1 MQWLDPD
8 FIFQTVLPALN
19 RGLVMSIALIVP
31 SATIG
36 FVLGVLTG
44 VARVF
49 GPKWLRSLGNGFTT
63 IFRGVPLV
71 VQLMILYFGLPNL
84 GIYLEPY
91 PASVLGFILCTG
103 AYQSEYVRGA
113 LLSIRQGQIKAAYAL
128 GFTKL
133 QTILWVVIPQAA
145 RRALPGCGNEII
157 FLIKYSSLAYIITCI
172 ELTGEAKVL
181 VSRSFRPTEVYILS
195 SSPSP
200 RGSSRSSNAS
210 SPFPASGRSK
220 RRAPPCTR

>member
-91 PASVLGFILCTG
+91 PASRARLHPLHGRVPVGIRPRRAALHPAGADQGGLCPR
-103 AYQSEYVRGA
+103 VH
-113 LLSIRQGQIKAAYAL
+113 
-128 GFTKL
+128 
-133 QTILWVVIPQAA
+133 QAA
-145 RRALPGCGNEII
+145 DHPLGSHPGRPPGAPCPAAAT
-157 FLIKYSSLAYIITCI
+157 K
-172 ELTGEAKVL
+172 
-181 VSRSFRPTEVYILS
+181 SFI
-195 SSPSP
+195 
-200 RGSSRSSNAS
+200 
-210 SPFPASGRSK
+210 
-220 RRAPPCTR
+220 

>member
-113 LLSIRQGQIKAAYAL
+113 LLSIRQ
-128 GFTKL
+128 
-133 QTILWVVIPQAA
+133 
-145 RRALPGCGNEII
+145 
-157 FLIKYSSLAYIITCI
+157 
-172 ELTGEAKVL
+172 
-181 VSRSFRPTEVYILS
+181 
-195 SSPSP
+195 
-200 RGSSRSSNAS
+200 
-210 SPFPASGRSK
+210 
-220 RRAPPCTR
+220 

>member
-31 SATIG
+31 SATSG

-84 GIYLEPY
+84 CIYLEPY

-157 FLIKYSSLAYIITCI
+157 YLIKYSSLAYIITCI

-181 VSRSFRPTEVYILS
+181 VSRSFRPTEVYIVAGIYYLVLVS
-195 SSPSP
+195 FATWFLQKLERKFAIP
-200 RGSSRSSNAS
+200 G
-210 SPFPASGRSK
+210 FGK
-220 RRAPPCTR
+220 K

>member
-91 PASVLGFILCTG
+91 PASVLGFILCTPSG
-103 AYQSEYVRGA
+103 RGR
-113 LLSIRQGQIKAAYAL
+113 S
-128 GFTKL
+128 
-133 QTILWVVIPQAA
+133 
-145 RRALPGCGNEII
+145 RRPMPSG
-157 FLIKYSSLAYIITCI
+157 
-172 ELTGEAKVL
+172 
-181 VSRSFRPTEVYILS
+181 
-195 SSPSP
+195 SPSCRP
-200 RGSSRSSNAS
+200 SSGWSSRRPPGA
-210 SPFPASGRSK
+210 PCPAAATKSFI
-220 RRAPPCTR
+220 

>member
-113 LLSIRQGQIKAAYAL
+113 K
-128 GFTKL
+128 
-133 QTILWVVIPQAA
+133 IPPSPTSSPA
-145 RRALPGCGNEII
+145 
-157 FLIKYSSLAYIITCI
+157 SSLPARPRY
-172 ELTGEAKVL
+172 LFRV
-181 VSRSFRPTEVYILS
+181 RSGPRKSTLWRASTILS

>member
-103 AYQSEYVRGA
+103 AYQSR
-113 LLSIRQGQIKAAYAL
+113 
-128 GFTKL
+128 
-133 QTILWVVIPQAA
+133 
-145 RRALPGCGNEII
+145 C
-157 FLIKYSSLAYIITCI
+157 
-172 ELTGEAKVL
+172 
-181 VSRSFRPTEVYILS
+181 
-195 SSPSP
+195 SPSG
-200 RGSSRSSNAS
+200 RGRSRRPMPSGSPSCRPSSGWSSRRPPGA
-210 SPFPASGRSK
+210 PCPAAATKSFI
-220 RRAPPCTR
+220 

>member
-91 PASVLGFILCTG
+91 PASVR
-103 AYQSEYVRGA
+103 Y
-113 LLSIRQGQIKAAYAL
+113 
-128 GFTKL
+128 
-133 QTILWVVIPQAA
+133 
-145 RRALPGCGNEII
+145 
-157 FLIKYSSLAYIITCI
+157 
-172 ELTGEAKVL
+172 
-181 VSRSFRPTEVYILS
+181 
-195 SSPSP
+195 SPSG
-200 RGSSRSSNAS
+200 RGRSRRPMPLGSPNCRPSSGWSSRRRPGA
-210 SPFPASGRSK
+210 PCPAAATKSFI
-220 RRAPPCTR
+220 

>member
-84 GIYLEPY
+84 GIYLEP
-91 PASVLGFILCTG
+91 
-103 AYQSEYVRGA
+103 
-113 LLSIRQGQIKAAYAL
+113 
-128 GFTKL
+128 
-133 QTILWVVIPQAA
+133 
-145 RRALPGCGNEII
+145 
-157 FLIKYSSLAYIITCI
+157 
-172 ELTGEAKVL
+172 
-181 VSRSFRPTEVYILS
+181 
-195 SSPSP
+195 
-200 RGSSRSSNAS
+200 
-210 SPFPASGRSK
+210 
-220 RRAPPCTR
+220 